1 MPCCNRHRFICLDIK
16 HSLPESLGDHEK
28 PQNRMRELFEEGAG
42 PSPLDPEEAVRRA
55 TRTPRRKRFY
65 ASADVLEIDGA
76 FAVTLDGK
84 PIRTPSGR
92 QVVAPVKEIAEAVAA
107 EWEAQK
113 ETIDPLTMPMTRF
126 ANSVVQSVVDRA
138 VLVADVVAKYLQSD
152 LLFYRA
158 GHPEALVAREAQH
171 WDPVLFWAADALG
184 AHFILAEGVVH
195 VRQPDA
201 AVQAARAAFPD
212 DPWSIAA
219 LHVVTT
225 LTGSALLALALAHG
239 VLDPDSVWA
248 AAHVDEDWNAERWG
262 VDEEV
267 AARRATR
274 LVDFRAAASILNAVG

>member
-1 MPCCNRHRFICLDIK
+1 
-16 HSLPESLGDHEK
+16 
-28 PQNRMRELFEEGAG
+28 MREVFEEGAG

-65 ASADVLEIDGA
+65 AKADVLETDGG

-92 QVVAPVKEIAEAVAA
+92 RVVVPVRGIADAVAA
-107 EWEAQK
+107 EWQAQK
-113 ETIDPLTMPMTRF
+113 DTIEPLTMPLTRF
-126 ANSVVQSVVDRA
+126 ANSVVEAVVDRA
-138 VLVADVVAKYLQSD
+138 ELVADDVAKYLQSD

-184 AHFILAEGVVH
+184 AHFILAEGIVH
-195 VRQPDA
+195 VRQPDT

-225 LTGSALLALALAHG
+225 LTGSALLALALTRG
-239 VLDPDSVWA
+239 VLDPDQVWA
-248 AAHVDEDWNAERWG
+248 AAHVDEDWNADKWG

-267 AARRATR
+267 AARRAAR
-274 LVDFRAAASILNAVG
+274 LVDFRAAASILKALNPAAG